1 MNWTHILTVY
11 RKELRDMLRDRRSLI
26 SMIVV
31 PTLVMPGLIG
41 LMAFLSLKVAREAA
55 SATPTVMI
63 LGGEDSPQVAAALRA
78 GLRMEVVPAQ
88 PDWRTRITDKRLRAA
103 IEIPPGFDRAV
114 EQGERIG
121 VRIYH
126 HAGEMRSA
134 FAAAELRRFL
144 AEHGDRIVV
153 ARLAER
159 GLPASALKPFTVNTE
174 NVAPPEKVGGST
186 IGGLIPYFFLLLSF
200 TGAMYPAMDLAAGE
214 KERGTLETLLCS
226 PVARLDL
233 VLGKFLTIL
242 TASLGTVACSMM
254 SLGCTVAFGGP
265 LLAQG
270 VASAGTAGA
279 RQGAAQIAAM
289 TTLDPLGMLAVLGM
303 VVPLAVLF
311 SAVLFAVSLFAKSFK
326 EAQTYVSPLIA
337 LVLLPAIIGSLPGM
351 ELTNRL
357 ALVPILNVSL
367 VSKELVAGVW
377 PWNQLVLIFGSSCLY
392 AAAALAWAVRL
403 FSRESVIFRT

>member
-63 LGGEDSPQVAAALRA
+63 LGGEDSPQVLSALRS
-78 GLRMEVVPAQ
+78 GLRMEVVPSQ

-114 EQGERIG
+114 EQGAKAG
-121 VRIYH
+121 LRIYH
-126 HAGEMRSA
+126 HAGELRSS
-134 FAAAELRRFL
+134 FAAGEVRRFL
-144 AEHGDRIVV
+144 AEHSERLVV

-159 GLPASALKPFTVNTE
+159 GLPASALKPFAVNTE
-174 NVAPPEKVGGST
+174 NVAPPEKVGGGM

-200 TGAMYPAMDLAAGE
+200 TGAMYPAMDLTAGE
-214 KERGTLETLLCS
+214 KERGTMETILCS

-242 TASLGTVACSMM
+242 TASLGTVACSMI
-254 SLGCTVAFGGP
+254 SLGGTLLFGGP
-265 LLAQG
+265 LLAQS
-270 VASAGTAGA
+270 VASAGTSGA
-279 RQGAAQIAAM
+279 RQGAAQIVAM
-289 TTLDPLGMLAVLGM
+289 TSLDPLGMVAVLGM
-303 VVPLAVLF
+303 VLPLAVLF
-311 SAVLFAVSLFAKSFK
+311 SAVLFAVSLCAKSFK
-326 EAQTYVSPLIA
+326 EAQTYVSPLII
-337 LVLLPAIIGSLPGM
+337 LVLLPAIIGSLPGI
-351 ELTNRL
+351 ELNGRL

-377 PWNQLVLIFGSSCLY
+377 PWKHILLIFGSSCVY
-392 AAAALAWAVRL
+392 AAAALGLAVRL
-403 FSRESVIFRT
+403 FKRESVIFRT

>member
-1 MNWTHILTVY
+1 MNWTHLLTVY

-41 LMAFLSLKVAREAA
+41 LMAFLSLRVAREAA

-63 LGGEDSPQVAAALRA
+63 LGGEDSPRVVAALRA
-78 GLRMEVVPAQ
+78 GLKVELVPSA
-88 PDWRTRITDKRLRAA
+88 PDWRTRIADKRLRAA
-103 IEIPPGFDRAV
+103 LEIPPGFDRAV
-114 EQGERIG
+114 EQGGKIG

-126 HAGEMRSA
+126 HAGEMRSS
-134 FAAAELRRFL
+134 FAAGELRRFL
-144 AEHGDRIVV
+144 AEHGERIVV

-159 GLPASALKPFTVNTE
+159 GLPASALKPFAVNTE
-174 NVAPPEKVGGST
+174 NVAPPEKVGGGT

-200 TGAMYPAMDLAAGE
+200 TGAMYPAMDLTAGE

-242 TASLGTVACSMM
+242 TASLGTVACSMV
-254 SLGCTVAFGGP
+254 SLGCTVIFGGP

-270 VASAGTAGA
+270 VANAGTAGA

-289 TTLDPLGMLAVLGM
+289 TTLDPLGLVAVLGM
-303 VVPLAVLF
+303 VFPLAVLF
-311 SAVLFAVSLFAKSFK
+311 SAVLFAVSLCAKSFK

-351 ELTNRL
+351 ELNNRL

-377 PWNQLVLIFGSSCLY
+377 PWTQIVLIFGSSCLY
-392 AAAALAWAVRL
+392 AAAALGVAVRL
-403 FSRESVIFRT
+403 FQRESVIFRT